1 VHNEKLMRE
10 RQKLMIGML
19 EKKIRLRARQYY
31 EERGQTEGQA
41 LDDWVKAE
49 SEVLKSSILAP
60 LWSVREDL
68 QTSEM

>member
-1 VHNEKLMRE
+1 MHNEKLMRE